1 MFENYITINK
11 KFKSSVNLSFDL
23 NNEEKIEQYI
33 PTTDLCDVI
42 KKYIK
47 TVLKDSNFRST
58 TLSGPY
64 GKGKSYLLLMILYLL
79 SKRENRK
86 LFDSVCTKIRLIDE
100 ELYELLQELDSEK
113 IYLLPVIINN
123 NSDC

>member
-1 MFENYITINK
+1 MYDQYVDINK
-11 KFKSSVNLSFDL
+11 KFKSSVNLELDL
-23 NNEEKIEQYI
+23 QNEEKIEEYI

-47 TVLKDSNFRST
+47 SVLGNPNFKAT

-79 SKRENRK
+79 WHKFPVNRNNFLILHRHSRVVRLKLPDQPITDRE
-86 LFDSVCTKIRLIDE
+86 
-100 ELYELLQELDSEK
+100 
-113 IYLLPVIINN
+113 
-123 NSDC
+123 